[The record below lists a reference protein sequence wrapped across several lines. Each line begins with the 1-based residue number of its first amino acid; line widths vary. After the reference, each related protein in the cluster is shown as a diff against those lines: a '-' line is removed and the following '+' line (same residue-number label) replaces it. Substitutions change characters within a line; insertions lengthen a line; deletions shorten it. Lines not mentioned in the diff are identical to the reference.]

1 MLDVALLGVLL
12 AAIAIGYGLGYRQAT
27 RRRQRAQSSAAPSKV
42 LSRDYFLGLNYLLN
56 EQPDEAINTFINV
69 LTVNSDTVDTHIAL
83 GKLFRT
89 RGEADKAVSIHQNLL
104 ARPAISQHTNEQIQ
118 LELARDFMALGVHDR
133 AQRLLN
139 TLLEHSSDDHHRYAA
154 KQLLV
159 DLLEREKA
167 WQQALD
173 VIQPIL
179 KQHPP
184 MRRPAAHWLCE
195 LALEEISEAS
205 RALAKKHLKK
215 ALQLDEKCV
224 RATLL
229 LSELEMD
236 NGHYSRAIERLNN
249 IPGQETA
256 HIPTMLPA
264 LKRAYLRND
273 DEAGYEAHLYRLLD
287 QAPYTSIIIALGQLV
302 HHRDGVDK
310 AIELIGERLSAA
322 PSLGGLDYLIDLYI
336 ESQRLSGKPSPDTRL
351 LLLKHHTDALLI
363 NRPRHRC
370 QRCGFASDGLQWQC
384 PSCRYWGT
392 IKPIIGVEGE

>member
-1 MLDVALLGVLL
+1 MLDTALLGVLL
-12 AAIAIGYGLGYRQAT
+12 TAIAIGYGLGYRQAT
-27 RRRQRAQSSAAPSKV
+27 RRRPQHPSSAPPSQA
-42 LSRDYFLGLNYLLN
+42 LSRDYFVGLNYLLN

-69 LTVNSDTVDTHIAL
+69 LAVNSDTVDTHIAL
-83 GKLFRT
+83 GKLFRA

-104 ARPAISQHTNEQIQ
+104 ARPELPQHTNEQIQ

-139 TLLEHSSDDHHRYAA
+139 ILLENSTDDSHRYAA
-154 KQLLV
+154 KQLLIN
-159 DLLEREKA
+159 LLEREQA
-167 WQQALD
+167 WQEAFE

-179 KQHPP
+179 KLHPA

-215 ALQLDEKCV
+215 ALQLDENCV

-229 LSELEMD
+229 LADLEMD
-236 NGHYSRAIERLNN
+236 NGHYARAIERLDC
-249 IPGQETA
+249 IVHQETA

-264 LKRAYLRND
+264 LKRAYLRQD
-273 DEAGYEAHLYRLLD
+273 DEAGYEAHLFRLLE
-287 QAPYTSIIIALGQLV
+287 QAPYTSIIIALGELV
-302 HHRDGVDK
+302 HQREGVDK
-310 AIELIGERLSAA
+310 AIALIGERLRGV

-336 ESQRLSGKPSPDTRL
+336 ESQRQSGKEAPDTRL
-351 LLLKHHTDALLI
+351 LLLKHHTDALLL
-363 NRPRHRC
+363 NRTRHRC
-370 QRCGFASDGLQWQC
+370 QRCGFASDALQWQC

>member
-1 MLDVALLGVLL
+1 MLDVALLSVLL
-12 AAIAIGYGLGYRQAT
+12 VAIAIGYGLGYRQAL
-27 RRRQRAQSSAAPSKV
+27 RRRHRTHPPAASSQG
-42 LSRDYFLGLNYLLN
+42 LSRDYFVGLNYLLN

-69 LTVNSDTVDTHIAL
+69 LAVNSDTVHTHIAL
-83 GKLFRT
+83 GKLFRA

-104 ARPAISQHTNEQIQ
+104 ARPALSQHTNEQIQ

-139 TLLEHSSDDHHRYAA
+139 TLLEHSGDDDHRYAA

-173 VIQPIL
+173 VIQPLL
-179 KQHPP
+179 KQYPK

-205 RALAKKHLKK
+205 RPLAKKHLKK

-224 RATLL
+224 RATLML
-229 LSELEMD
+229 AELEVD
-236 NGHYSRAIERLNN
+236 NGHYARAIERLDN
-249 IPGQETA
+249 IPGQEIA

-264 LKRAYLRND
+264 LKHAYMRNND
-273 DEAGYEAHLYRLLD
+273 DTGYEAHLYRLLE
-287 QAPYTSIIIALGQLV
+287 QAPYTSTIIALGQLV

-310 AIELIGERLSAA
+310 AIELIGERLRAI

-351 LLLKHHTDALLI
+351 LLLKHHTEALLL
-363 NRPRHRC
+363 NRTRHRC
-370 QRCGFASDGLQWQC
+370 QRCGFASDALQWQC
-384 PSCRYWGT
+384 PSCRFWGT